1 MLHLREWGVRNKGG
15 VQRLQGA
22 LDVQILVGH
31 TVGRTHA
38 RPILGIP
45 RTGSGCL
52 VTKTWH
58 SKDLQR
64 SRPRVQ
70 KRQRKSHGTTW
81 RCFRA
86 G

>member
-1 MLHLREWGVRNKGG
+1 MLHLREWGVRSKGR

-31 TVGRTHA
+31 TVGDTHA
-38 RPILGIP
+38 ILGIP
-45 RTGSGCL
+45 RIGSGCL

-64 SRPRVQ
+64 SRPRAQ
-70 KRQRKSHGTTW
+70 KNQRKKT
-81 RCFRA
+81 RNNLELL
-86 G
+86 